1 MQVLDERKTNERW
14 KVAYMDPQQVSKPQ
28 HTFIMIDNL
37 RKQIEEEAKTP
48 QEKEELTKGY
58 EKAKLHEVVV
68 YISRV
73 MRKTNI
79 RILSSVLT
87 ILSKIL

>member
-1 MQVLDERKTNERW
+1 MQALDERKTNGRW
-14 KVAYMDPQQVSKPQ
+14 KVAYMDSKQVSKPQ
-28 HTFIMIDNL
+28 HTFIMTDNL
-37 RKQIEEEAKTP
+37 RKQIEEQAKTP

-73 MRKTNI
+73 MRKNQHKDSI
-79 RILSSVLT
+79 
-87 ILSKIL
+87 KCAYNFE

>member
-1 MQVLDERKTNERW
+1 MQALDERKTNGRW

-37 RKQIEEEAKTP
+37 RKKIKEEAKTP

-58 EKAKLHEVVV
+58 EKTKLHEVVV

-73 MRKTNI
+73 MRKNQHKDSTKCAYNFE
-79 RILSSVLT
+79 
-87 ILSKIL
+87 

>member
-58 EKAKLHEVVV
+58 EKTKLHEVVV

-73 MRKTNI
+73 MRKNQHKDSTKCAYNFE
-79 RILSSVLT
+79 
-87 ILSKIL
+87 

>member
-1 MQVLDERKTNERW
+1 VLDERKTNGRW

-28 HTFIMIDNL
+28 HKFIMTYNL
-37 RKQIEEEAKTP
+37 RKKIEEEAKTP

-68 YISRV
+68 YISR
-73 MRKTNI
+73 
-79 RILSSVLT
+79 
-87 ILSKIL
+87 